1 MNSNHSTLCFR
12 YEEEQNEVLHW
23 KKQSQKKR
31 NTGCNENDTG
41 ISDNSY
47 AFALL
52 FKKYMYS
59 EETVNNKM
67 GSNPHQI
74 K

>member
-1 MNSNHSTLCFR
+1 MD
-12 YEEEQNEVLHW
+12 
-23 KKQSQKKR
+23 
-31 NTGCNENDTG
+31 CNVNDVG
-41 ISDNSY
+41 IPDNSY

-52 FKKYMYS
+52 FKKYMSS

-67 GSNPHQI
+67 GSNPHHI